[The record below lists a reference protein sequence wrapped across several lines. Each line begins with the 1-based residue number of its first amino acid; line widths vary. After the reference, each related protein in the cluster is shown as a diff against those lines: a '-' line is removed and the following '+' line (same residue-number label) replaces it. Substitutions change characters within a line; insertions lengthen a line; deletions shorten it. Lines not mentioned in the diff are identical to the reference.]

1 MSPPSVPSL
10 RQRPRQG
17 LSRPVSRTLL
27 PCLAFTY
34 NSRGQSPRLDGEKYG
49 RFGHTCGGFEYHFA
63 ICTSNSL
70 SHVSGKLNQSSNNA
84 IKSPSICVDK
94 LLFFVKLSPTFPI
107 NLSAILLHLTPAS
120 LLIDFLFA

>member
-49 RFGHTCGGFEYHFA
+49 RFGHTCGGFEYHCA
-63 ICTSNSL
+63 ICASSSL
-70 SHVSGKLNQSSNNA
+70 SHVSGSENQSSNNA
-84 IKSPSICVDK
+84 IKSPSICVDI
-94 LLFFVKLSPTFPI
+94 FVINIVPFSYILRLSIAEAPY
-107 NLSAILLHLTPAS
+107 PARP
-120 LLIDFLFA
+120 